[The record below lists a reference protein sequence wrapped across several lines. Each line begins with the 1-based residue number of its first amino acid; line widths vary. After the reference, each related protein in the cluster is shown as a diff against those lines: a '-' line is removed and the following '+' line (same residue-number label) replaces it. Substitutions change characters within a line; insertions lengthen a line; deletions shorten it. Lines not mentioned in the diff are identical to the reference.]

1 MELRRFLRE
10 NRIVEVF
17 SDYRLIRRNH
27 NYVHVVDFTE
37 FVLFCLRGTRH
48 TGKLVIHSEVVLK
61 RDGRKGLGLGTNQN
75 AFFGFD
81 CLVQTVAVSSSEH
94 QAACEFVND
103 DDFTVFNDIV
113 DITFHNRFCLQRFDN
128 VMVDFH
134 VFRITKVFNIKEFLR
149 LGNTFV
155 GKADSLFLF
164 FNRIIRI
171 LAFAQ
176 SVHELVRDTVKV
188 GGVVSL
194 SGNDERCSCFID

>member
-1 MELRRFLRE
+1 M
-10 NRIVEVF
+10 
-17 SDYRLIRRNH
+17 
-27 NYVHVVDFTE
+27 
-37 FVLFCLRGTRH
+37 
-48 TGKLVIHSEVVLK
+48 
-61 RDGRKGLGLGTNQN
+61 
-75 AFFGFD
+75 
-81 CLVQTVAVSSSEH
+81 QTVAVSSSEH
-94 QAACEFVND
+94 QTTCKFVND
-103 DDFTVFNDIV
+103 DDFTIFNDIV
-113 DITFHNRFCLQRFDN
+113 NIAFHDCLCLQGFDN

-149 LGNTFV
+149 FGNTFV

-176 SVHELVRDTVKV
+176 SVHEFVRDTIKV